1 MRYLFLLGLLAF
13 AICDSV
19 NILRMC
25 FTKIGPKSI
34 SPVKTTTY
42 SLAITLKATKLVT
55 NDPASTITLAP
66 QTVTSIITSTVTA
79 LATAQQT
86 TNTTITTLTAY
97 IL

>member
-19 NILRMC
+19 NILQMC

-66 QTVTSIITSTVTA
+66 QTVTCIIMSTVTA

-86 TNTTITTLTAY
+86 TKTTITTLTAY